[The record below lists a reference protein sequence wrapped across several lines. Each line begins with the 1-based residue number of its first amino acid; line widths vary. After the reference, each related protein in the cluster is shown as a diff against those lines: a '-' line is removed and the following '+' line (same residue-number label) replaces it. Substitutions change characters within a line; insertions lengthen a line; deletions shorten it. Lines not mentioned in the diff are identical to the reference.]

1 MADIAPVGLLGGTGF
16 YKAAEEESELEV
28 FDVVKVDTPFG
39 EPSDTLTIGKLHGV
53 DIVFLSRHGV
63 GHKIPAHAV
72 NYRAN
77 IFAMK
82 AQGVKNLLSV
92 SAVGS
97 MRDEYHPRDLAVPA
111 QLYDN
116 TTGRRMTFFDG
127 APTVHVD
134 LADPICPNLAGV
146 VLESG
151 KKTGAT
157 IHRGGTYLCM
167 NGPAFSTRAESK
179 IYRGWG
185 VDMIG
190 MSTAT
195 EAKLARE
202 AEICYV
208 SLCMI
213 TDYDVW
219 KETEED
225 VTIEMII
232 ENLRLAADTARAV
245 VKQALPKI
253 AATGEGCSCR
263 NALKKAIVSDP
274 SHVARVTRERLAPLL
289 GKYLPAEEG

>member
-16 YKAAEEESELEV
+16 YKAAAEESELEV

-39 EPSDTLTIGKLHGV
+39 EPSDALTIGKLHGV

-82 AQGVKNLLSV
+82 ARGVENLLSI

-97 MRDEYHPRDLAVPA
+97 MREEYHPRDLAVPS

-127 APTVHVD
+127 APAVHVD
-134 LADPICPNLAGV
+134 FADPICPNLAGV

-157 IHRGGTYLCM
+157 IHGGGTYLCM

-225 VTIEMII
+225 VTIGMII

-245 VKQALPKI
+245 VKESLPKI
-253 AATGEGCSCR
+253 AAMGEGCSCR
-263 NALKKAIVSDP
+263 SALSNAIVSDP